1 MEDLEETMKE
11 LTETRMGVSVEL
23 RLAGLCTNGIFDED
37 QISFLA
43 WFSSS
48 SQILSQDSELVLLSG
63 GKAFNSA

>member
-1 MEDLEETMKE
+1 MEDLEETTKE
-11 LTETRMGVSVEL
+11 LAETRLEVSKEL
-23 RLAGLCTNGIFDED
+23 RLAGFSTNWIFNED